1 MASPYITGITALCM
15 IQPGR
20 FKAFWHGI
28 GATNAWSVAGQN
40 YPDTSC
46 FLGERE
52 IIDVSEYLALCGIQT
67 DVTRCA
73 SYERAVFDLL
83 HYHIEQKRQ
92 VVPNVQ
98 STDIDDVV
106 DFDRVRE
113 WIKELE
119 KAGKLAHGQDMQAWL
134 KTGRTWSILD
144 SIGNNDGAE

>member
-1 MASPYITGITALCM
+1 MASPYITGLTALCM

-20 FKAFWHGI
+20 HKAFWHDI
-28 GATNAWSVAGQN
+28 GTPDAWSVAGQN
-40 YPDTSC
+40 YPNTSC
-46 FLGERE
+46 LLGEQE
-52 IIDVSEYLALCGIQT
+52 IIDVSEHLAFCGIQT

-83 HYHIEQKRQ
+83 FYHIEQKRKD
-92 VVPNVQ
+92 VPNVQ

-119 KAGKLAHGQDMQAWL
+119 KAGKLEHGQDMQAWL
-134 KTGRTWSILD
+134 KTG
-144 SIGNNDGAE
+144 G